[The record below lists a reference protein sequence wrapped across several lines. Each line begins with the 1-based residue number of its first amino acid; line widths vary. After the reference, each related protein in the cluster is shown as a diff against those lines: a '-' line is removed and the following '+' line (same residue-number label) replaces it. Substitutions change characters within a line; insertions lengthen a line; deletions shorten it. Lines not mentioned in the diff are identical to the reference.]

1 MDMMKQVGRDQMCV
15 GWYHSHP
22 GFGPWLSGTDVET
35 QKSQE
40 MLNPRAVAVV
50 VDPVQSVKGKV
61 VMDAFRSI
69 DPQVI
74 MMGIEPRQTTSNI
87 GHINKSSLVALAHG
101 LGKYYYSI
109 AINYRKNEFEQ
120 KMLLNLNKVNW
131 GASLKNKDFK
141 DQHTA
146 NVDTLKQMSKLTAEY
161 NKWIQ
166 EEIKKSHDEFVVSSV
181 GKMNPKNHLSSSIED
196 TLNENVM
203 ECLGTMLNTVVF

>member
-1 MDMMKQVGRDQMCV
+1 MCV

-61 VMDAFRSI
+61 VIDAFRSI
-69 DPQVI
+69 DPQVL

-87 GHINKSSLVALAHG
+87 GHIQKPSLVAIAHG

-109 AINYRKNEFEQ
+109 AMNYRKNEFEQ

-131 GASLKNKDFK
+131 AHSLKNRDFK
-141 DQHTA
+141 EQQDETERM
-146 NVDTLKQMSKLTAEY
+146 LKDMAKLTAEY

-166 EEIKKSHDEFVVSSV
+166 EENKKTKEEFVVSSV
-181 GKMNPKNHLSSSIED
+181 GKLNPKNHLTSSIDEA
-196 TLNENVM
+196 LNENVM
-203 ECLGTMLNTVVF
+203 ECLGTMVNTVVF

>member
-1 MDMMKQVGRDQMCV
+1 MCV

-61 VMDAFRSI
+61 VIDAFRSI
-69 DPQVI
+69 DPQVL
-74 MMGIEPRQTTSNI
+74 MMRAEPRQTTSNI
-87 GHINKSSLVALAHG
+87 GHIQKPSLVAIAHG

-131 GASLKNKDFK
+131 SQSLKNMDF
-141 DQHTA
+141 
-146 NVDTLKQMSKLTAEY
+146 
-161 NKWIQ
+161 
-166 EEIKKSHDEFVVSSV
+166 
-181 GKMNPKNHLSSSIED
+181 
-196 TLNENVM
+196 
-203 ECLGTMLNTVVF
+203 